1 MIKSRDRNIV
11 IKSQFNIHGS
21 RGKDAGKFIA
31 DYVSR
36 KSATD
41 PSQAYRPDPNRI
53 PKEGDGVA
61 FTLDETAI
69 TRDATLDVARHVQDL
84 HATGRRAIQQMV
96 ISLSPDYLVK
106 ERLVPE
112 DLEVLHKGDYRYEYD
127 DVRLRHAIQH
137 GLQSLIDVEGY
148 RDGKAIACI
157 QRDTRHLHV
166 HAVVYEDARKI
177 SRLRGKEEKG
187 VIKKSSFNLMA
198 HDINRHL
205 ELTKMPGLIP
215 NAKNLLPKPLKTSEP
230 SQPTPD
236 EPIMEEP
243 IYVNEYLRILQQQ
256 KQEKKAQQLAHEII
270 DRDDRIYDTAQKQ
283 IDEKQDDEEQN
294 LNLGL

>member
-127 DVRLRHAIQH
+127 DVRYGTL
-137 GLQSLIDVEGY
+137 SNTD
-148 RDGKAIACI
+148 C
-157 QRDTRHLHV
+157 
-166 HAVVYEDARKI
+166 
-177 SRLRGKEEKG
+177 
-187 VIKKSSFNLMA
+187 
-198 HDINRHL
+198 NR
-205 ELTKMPGLIP
+205 
-215 NAKNLLPKPLKTSEP
+215 
-230 SQPTPD
+230 
-236 EPIMEEP
+236 
-243 IYVNEYLRILQQQ
+243 
-256 KQEKKAQQLAHEII
+256 
-270 DRDDRIYDTAQKQ
+270 
-283 IDEKQDDEEQN
+283 
-294 LNLGL
+294 